1 MGRGDEEFRGR
12 LADRRPEL
20 ESALRGLCGDRA
32 SATAGRL
39 IETERRRHVM
49 RPGKLQE
56 RDRDLGNLGPY
67 RVRWMASP
75 DTYSTVPPMPR

>member
-1 MGRGDEEFRGR
+1 
-12 LADRRPEL
+12 
-20 ESALRGLCGDRA
+20 
-32 SATAGRL
+32 
-39 IETERRRHVM
+39 M

-75 DTYSTVPPMPR
+75 DT